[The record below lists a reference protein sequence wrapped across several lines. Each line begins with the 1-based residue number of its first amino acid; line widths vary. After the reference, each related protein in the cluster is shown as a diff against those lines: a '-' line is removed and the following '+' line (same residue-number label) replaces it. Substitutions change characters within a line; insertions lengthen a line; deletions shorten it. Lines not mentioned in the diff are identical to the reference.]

1 MRRSIVLLA
10 ALCLLPAPIPTMA
23 QNRPVTPRKDWR
35 AATPAELEAVL
46 PVRAPVEKEHIETEM
61 STATGV
67 IDSHGNAIAAVV
79 LITAGYSAGGKY
91 SHYLLAQAPVH
102 IGDLSLPPGKY
113 VLGWARTDDGLLVHF
128 YEAETGADRG
138 TVTARPLVQQLPVVS
153 IKIWPPNDHG
163 IIQIGRFM
171 VPYSPEA

>member
-1 MRRSIVLLA
+1 
-10 ALCLLPAPIPTMA
+10 
-23 QNRPVTPRKDWR
+23 
-35 AATPAELEAVL
+35 
-46 PVRAPVEKEHIETEM
+46 
-61 STATGV
+61 V

-91 SHYLLAQAPVH
+91 SHYLLAQAAVH